1 MKNPADKHEKM
12 PLMRSLVIPLLAA
25 TILQAFVFYGSLTLT
40 DTLNDINKSSERLLS
55 ESASKCSMYLETE
68 MNRKWGILTGVSDA
82 AEKSFKKIAE
92 KNNVSGDEFLKS
104 SRCTSE
110 FLLNIS
116 DDMLETLRINSA
128 SGIFIVL
135 ANSDKMPDTSAPS
148 IFNGIFFSDGDSQ
161 YNPSDYSD
169 LMMVRGPSSVSEKHS
184 IPLDISWTD
193 KYRYTPGET
202 DMDFFFTPVSAAYRY
217 PYAKT
222 ENLGYWSRPFYLS
235 SGNKYENELMITYS
249 EPLVYDGTVF
259 GTVGIA
265 VSVDRIAGLLPSG
278 DAAGGT
284 RGCYALIS
292 YSDKGSIAVV
302 DAVSET
308 YNGFEQYSGKPV
320 QFSDF
325 GNGVIK
331 KINDVKINGNQAYC
345 ALSTLNLYPDNSP
358 YESEKWAVAAVAG
371 KNDIYADT
379 GEIRLKL
386 MIALAVSVAIGFSVV
401 YIMAKHT
408 VKPIKALAD
417 SVKKYGGSSCIEPIE
432 TNISEINDLSVML
445 NELSRKRTEYQNELI
460 TERERYFLALQ
471 SIDDNIL
478 EYNCE
483 RDIFYMYYFRPS
495 QNNGKITKREYRDFR
510 SMVINGEICHK
521 DYIQTLLDFID
532 GSIGEDGIYLKI
544 KAPKAEDGYI
554 WTFAK
559 SKSVYDSSGK
569 LIRIIASARDVTKEK
584 EQEQLQLEKE
594 RRDPVTG
601 FYKSEYGSILASRF
615 AVEMEGKAA
624 INAIIRI
631 ADMEDMFKR
640 YGQTFCNAVL
650 EEAAIVIR
658 RLVPENF
665 IIYRGGMDE
674 FIILTTYT
682 SRDDARALL
691 RSIMDGISGIYSGGN
706 VKIECV
712 AGAYIKY
719 ADEPLDAA
727 RLKTRFASEAAY
739 RFRDEFGGIVFVDE
753 VSGKTDFMEDFKKN
767 GPHCFMPFK
776 DTESE
781 KSSDIITFAFNIFEK
796 TDDVSTA
803 LQILISKAGRTLGMD
818 RILIFGMNK
827 DYYAVRIA
835 EQWNAPGMSPIEVK
849 NYSLGKAAY
858 TDLENKLIENDFKI
872 ADTAI
877 FERDALRD
885 DGKMRSEGTAYSVPI
900 RDNDEV
906 SGIIVYECKTET
918 SDESLIS
925 CLKELTKI
933 ISAYISKSRTTQE
946 SRAKSEFLSK
956 MSHEIRTPMNAII
969 GMTAIAMS
977 SENVS
982 PSTMKC
988 LEKIDSSSHYLLS
1001 LINDILDMS
1010 RIESGKMT
1018 TEETYLNLDSLI
1030 SQLDTMIRVQT
1041 DSKGIWL
1048 RVEKDAPHI
1057 HLLGD
1062 PLKLNQILVNIMGNA
1077 VKFTSSGGIHLRVIE
1092 SEGDSDGTV
1101 NVFFSVKDTGIGISE
1116 ENLGKIFNSFEQA
1129 DSGTVRKY
1137 GGTGLGLAISSNLVQ
1152 LLGGKLEVRSTLGE
1166 GSEFFFT
1173 IPMKITE
1180 PVNEVETAAADDIDF
1195 TSKRVLIVEDDELN
1209 VEIAQTLIEAEG
1221 IKTETAENGKAAVE
1235 KFEGSAENYYD
1246 AILMDIRMP
1255 VMGGIEATKQIRG
1268 LDRPDAA
1275 KVPIIAMTANA
1286 FDEDMK
1292 KSVECGMNGHLTK
1305 PIDMKE
1311 VMETFRR
1318 IWSAK

>member
-1 MKNPADKHEKM
+1 MKNSADKHEKM
-12 PLMRSLVIPLLAA
+12 SLMRSLVIPLLAA
-25 TILQAFVFYGSLTLT
+25 TVLQAFVFYGSLTLT

-55 ESASKCSMYLETE
+55 ESASKCSIYIETE
-68 MNRKWGILTGVSDA
+68 MNRKWGVLTGVSDA
-82 AEKSFKKIAE
+82 AENDFKKIAE
-92 KNNVSGDEFLKS
+92 KNNISGDDFLKS
-104 SRCTSE
+104 SKCTSE
-110 FLLNIS
+110 FLMNIS

-128 SGIFIVL
+128 SGIFVVL
-135 ANSDKMPDTSAPS
+135 ANSDKQPDTSAPS
-148 IFNGIFFSDGDSQ
+148 IFNGVFFSDGDPQ

-169 LMMVRGPSSVSEKHS
+169 FMMVRGPASISEKHS

-202 DMDFFFTPVSAAYRY
+202 DMDFFFTPVLAAYRY
-217 PYAKT
+217 PYSKP
-222 ENLGYWSRPFYLS
+222 EKLGYWSRPFYLS

-259 GTVGIA
+259 GVIGIA
-265 VSVDRIAGLLPSG
+265 VSVDRIAGFLPSG
-278 DAAGGT
+278 DS
-284 RGCYALIS
+284 GCYALVS
-292 YSDKGSIAVV
+292 YSENGTVAVV

-308 YNGFEQYSGKPV
+308 YNGFEQYSGKSV
-320 QFSDF
+320 QLSDPK
-325 GNGVIK
+325 NGVLK

-345 ALSTLNLYPDNSP
+345 ALSDLNLYSDNSP
-358 YESEKWAVAAVAG
+358 YESEKMAIAAVAG

-379 GEIRLKL
+379 GGIRRKL
-386 MIALAVSVAIGFSVV
+386 MIALAVSVVIGFSVV
-401 YIMAKHT
+401 YIVAKHT
-408 VKPIKALAD
+408 VKPVKALAD
-417 SVKKYGGSSCIEPIE
+417 SVRKYGGSSCIEPIE

-460 TERERYFLALQ
+460 TERERYLLALQ
-471 SIDDNIL
+471 SINDNIL

-483 RDIFYMYYFRPS
+483 SDVFYMYYFRPS
-495 QNNGKITKREYRDFR
+495 QNNGKITQREYRNFR
-510 SMVINGEICHK
+510 SMVIGGEVCHK
-521 DYIQTLLDFID
+521 DYVQTMLDFID
-532 GSIGEDGIYLKI
+532 GRVGENGIYLKV

-554 WTFAK
+554 WSYAK

-631 ADMEDMFKR
+631 SDMEDMFKR

-658 RLVPENF
+658 RFVPEDF

-674 FIILTTYT
+674 FVIITKYT
-682 SRDDARALL
+682 SRDEARALL
-691 RSIMDGISGIYSGGN
+691 RSIMDGIAGIYSGGN

-739 RFRDEFGGIVFVDE
+739 RFKDEFGGIVFVDE
-753 VSGKTDFMEDFKKN
+753 VSGKADFMEDFKKN

-803 LQILISKAGRTLGMD
+803 LQILISKAGRTLDMD

-827 DYYAVRIA
+827 DYYTVRIA
-835 EQWNAPGMSPIEVK
+835 EQWNSPEMSPIEVK

-858 TDLENKLIENDFKI
+858 TELEDRLTENDYKI
-872 ADTAI
+872 ADVAI

-885 DGKMRSEGTAYSVPI
+885 GGKMRSEGTAYSVPI

-982 PSTMKC
+982 PSTMEC
-988 LEKIDSSSHYLLS
+988 LKKIDSSSHYLLS

-1018 TEETYLNLDSLI
+1018 TEETYFNLDSLI
-1030 SQLDTMIRVQT
+1030 SQIDTMIRVQT

-1077 VKFTSSGGIHLRVIE
+1077 VKFTSSGGIHMRVIE
-1092 SEGDSDGTV
+1092 SEGDPDGTV

-1129 DSGTVRKY
+1129 DSDTVRKY

-1152 LLGGKLEVRSTLGE
+1152 LLGGKLEVRSTVGE

-1180 PVNEVETAAADDIDF
+1180 PVNEEKAAAAEDIDL

-1209 VEIAQTLIEAEG
+1209 IEIAQTLIEAEG

-1235 KFEGSAENYYD
+1235 MFEGSAENYYD

-1255 VMGGIEATKQIRG
+1255 VMGGIEATKHIRG
-1268 LDRPDAA
+1268 LERPDAA
-1275 KVPIIAMTANA
+1275 TVPIIAMTANA
-1286 FDEDMK
+1286 FDDDMK

-1305 PIDMKE
+1305 PIDMKK